1 MDAEPE
7 VRIQLPPAASL
18 RTFGPVA
25 EGACF
30 ENVMMGSPRCGRS
43 LALSS
48 AWACRPAALSLG
60 LCGCLTAPR
69 GKRIFRVAAPFVG
82 QRLDKCAELTRSGC
96 WSAKMWTRLGMVAIL
111 AAP

>member
-30 ENVMMGSPRCGRS
+30 ENVMMGSHGAVGIWHCPALGRADRRPY
-43 LALSS
+43 LWGYVGALPLHEVRGSS
-48 AWACRPAALSLG
+48 ASRN
-60 LCGCLTAPR
+60 R
-69 GKRIFRVAAPFVG
+69 
-82 QRLDKCAELTRSGC
+82 
-96 WSAKMWTRLGMVAIL
+96 
-111 AAP
+111 